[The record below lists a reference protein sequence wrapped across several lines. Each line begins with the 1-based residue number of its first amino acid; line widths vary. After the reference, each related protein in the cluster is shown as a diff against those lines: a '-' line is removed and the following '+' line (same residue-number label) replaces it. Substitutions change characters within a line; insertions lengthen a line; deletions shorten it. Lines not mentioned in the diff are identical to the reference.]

1 VDLSEKLVGPVLS
14 NRELYEA
21 VIEAAE
27 VDNPGV
33 RLITEDRGGYMR
45 VQAPRRL
52 RITQKSLEE
61 ALGRPFK
68 LSELEPSLSSFG
80 GRIQFVGDD
89 EVVFYLDRED

>member
-1 VDLSEKLVGPVLS
+1 MSEKLVGPVLS
-14 NRELYEA
+14 DRELYEA

-27 VDNPGV
+27 QDNPGV

-52 RITQKSLEE
+52 RLTQSSLEE

-68 LSELEPSLSSFG
+68 LSELEPALSSFG